1 MTSAASRS
9 LRYSPFHENIDE
21 ARVRN
26 LGLWR
31 VQEKQI
37 PFGNDKQGE
46 QKQEQEQKQ
55 KQKQGKFLLPDC
67 TSWTSAT
74 SIAFEIQ

>member
-37 PFGNDKQGE
+37 PFGNDKQEE
-46 QKQEQEQKQ
+46 QKQEQE
-55 KQKQGKFLLPDC
+55 QKQGKFLLPDC

>member
-37 PFGNDKQGE
+37 PLGNDKQEE
-46 QKQEQEQKQ
+46 QKQEQE
-55 KQKQGKFLLPDC
+55 QKQGKFLLPDC